1 MAKPKKLK
9 AEGLAKGAQGGA
21 RRRTPKE
28 EADVKR
34 IVERATKA
42 AAARA
47 KAMGREPAPERMEKY
62 ANEASNVLKGYQSR
76 ATVQRRQS
84 GGY

>member
-9 AEGLAKGAQGGA
+9 AEGLAKGAQGDA
-21 RRRTPKE
+21 RRRTLKE

-42 AAARA
+42 AADRA
-47 KAMGREPAPERMEKY
+47 KAMGREPAPERMAKN
-62 ANEASNVLKGYQSR
+62 ADEAHKVLQGYKSR
-76 ATVQRRQS
+76 AMIQRRQS
-84 GGY
+84 GG